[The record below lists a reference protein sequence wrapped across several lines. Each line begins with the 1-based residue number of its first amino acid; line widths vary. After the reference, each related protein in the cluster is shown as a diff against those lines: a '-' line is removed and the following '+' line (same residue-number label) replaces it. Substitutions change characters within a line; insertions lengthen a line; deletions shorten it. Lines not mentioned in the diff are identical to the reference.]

1 VRELPRVLL
10 LRAGVPEETLE
21 AVSQA
26 HVHEGHHPP
35 GTLPDDRR
43 MREDFVGPVH
53 GLAHQDNE
61 RRGQPYLAAHK
72 ANKVQ
77 RLHLRA
83 RLRQE
88 TTLLHPH
95 AEQDLELA
103 RVDQQHGGRCE
114 IQN

>member
-1 VRELPRVLL
+1 
-10 LRAGVPEETLE
+10 VPEET
-21 AVSQA
+21 

-35 GTLPDDRR
+35 ETLPDDRR
-43 MREDFVGPVH
+43 MREDLVGPVH

-61 RRGQPYLAAHK
+61 RREQPYLAAHK
-72 ANKVQ
+72 ANEVQ

-83 RLRQE
+83 SLRQE

-103 RVDQQHGGRCE
+103 RVDQ
-114 IQN
+114 